1 VSETPVVI
9 NIPAVETWPITHL
22 RNACKRNK
30 VKGYTKMDREQLIA
44 EVKAILKGHREN
56 GQRKA

>member
-1 VSETPVVI
+1 MNDKKIVI

-30 VKGYTKMDREQLIA
+30 VEGYTKMNREQLIDA
-44 EVKAILKGHREN
+44 VKKIITNFKRE
-56 GQRKA
+56 G